1 MRLKKLHR
9 PGGESFC
16 TLLTHSQCTSEGTHL
31 IVISNSHLIKDQ
43 KSQVFNYF
51 NILALLNYSLG
62 TLSTGNSYSWFTFQ
76 LVQRSKESWKSSK
89 ATLLQ
94 LVLQLWCAS
103 SGIRGNC
110 LLSSRKSLHMR
121 LTLIWGNFL
130 SQEGLYFCSW
140 VVPAVSTAMKLK
152 TMTEEERGQTQ
163 RSRQVFHSCT
173 VTLPCSQ
180 LSQGAR
186 DANMNPAQQC

>member
-1 MRLKKLHR
+1 MSIPVALENGTFVRCQETQPISMRLKKLHR

-43 KSQVFNYF
+43 KSKVFNYF

-103 SGIRGNC
+103 SGIRGN
-110 LLSSRKSLHMR
+110 
-121 LTLIWGNFL
+121 
-130 SQEGLYFCSW
+130 W

-173 VTLPCSQ
+173 VTLPCPQ

>member
-1 MRLKKLHR
+1 MALENGTFVRCQETQPICMRLKKLHR

-16 TLLTHSQCTSEGTHL
+16 TLLTHSQCTSEGTRL
-31 IVISNSHLIKDQ
+31 IVISNSHLVKAR

-51 NILALLNYSLG
+51 NILALLNYSLE

-103 SGIRGNC
+103 SGTRGNC
-110 LLSSRKSLHMR
+110 LLSSRKSLHTDLGQFFEPR
-121 LTLIWGNFL
+121 GSVFL
-130 SQEGLYFCSW
+130 FLGDVC
-140 VVPAVSTAMKLK
+140 
-152 TMTEEERGQTQ
+152 
-163 RSRQVFHSCT
+163 
-173 VTLPCSQ
+173 Q
-180 LSQGAR
+180 LL
-186 DANMNPAQQC
+186 AQPYNYR